1 MSKKKDLDN
10 FLKSQMTP
18 VVNMAGI
25 TGETSKTSKEAPTV
39 TVEPSP
45 EERKAL
51 DDKRNANRGRKAVGE
66 VPGNY
71 KRVGFLCD
79 IDILDKFEAIPYKT
93 GKIKKELFE
102 EALTYIIEKYS

>member
-18 VVNMAGI
+18 VMDVAGI
-25 TGETSKTSKEAPTV
+25 TTVQKAKV
-39 TVEPSP
+39 TVAEKPSF
-45 EERKAL
+45 EEKKAL
-51 DDKRNANRGRKAVGE
+51 DEKRNANRGRKAAGE

-79 IDILDKFEAIPYKT
+79 VDILDKFEAIPYKT

-102 EALTYIIEKYS
+102 EALLYIIEKYS